1 MLIECLIKSASA
13 GLFQLQADTWHD
25 LWLNRGICDIPLAK
39 YLSELLSLLVYDQ
52 QRAPCST
59 PNPPPHKIISINL
72 VLWQPLKSCFLSLL
86 IASWS
91 LLNQS
96 LLTILASCLQWILIC
111 IVLSSAGRHT
121 PLFGLCCHGTRC
133 HPACHGTFQTC
144 ARCLKV
150 NLDDSTAQYSQKR
163 NVQNELLAY
172 NAVFTMYCLLIYY
185 VSDVTLKCFCYSLMR
200 NWHNTILCCHIVVKL
215 DKMSQSGLIVCCTY
229 TGKYSDR
236 LSFLYIVCEK

>member
-1 MLIECLIKSASA
+1 MTQQGHLWHPSCQVSVRACVTSCVWPAEGA
-13 GLFQLQADTWHD
+13 LFHAKPAPTQNNIHQPCT
-25 LWLNRGICDIPLAK
+25 LAAFEKLFPVVTHCFMK
-39 YLSELLSLLVYDQ
+39 Y
-52 QRAPCST
+52 
-59 PNPPPHKIISINL
+59 
-72 VLWQPLKSCFLSLL
+72 
-86 IASWS
+86 
-91 LLNQS
+91 QS

-144 ARCLKV
+144 ARRLKV
-150 NLDDSTAQYSQKR
+150 NLDSTAQYSQKR

-172 NAVFTMYCLLIYY
+172 NAVFSTVFFVYY
-185 VSDVTLKCFCYSLMR
+185 ISNVTLKCFCYSLMR
-200 NWHNTILCCHIVVKL
+200 NWHNTLLCCHIIVKL

-229 TGKYSDR
+229 TGKCSDR